1 LKSFVLVLFFFLQ
14 IDRSKVDEMSNG
26 EKKVLTI
33 PKNAT
38 VLKAILI
45 DEEDRLIVT
54 KSLNDRFSQQL
65 VSTAVL
71 LFAF

>member
-1 LKSFVLVLFFFLQ
+1 M
-14 IDRSKVDEMSNG
+14 DEMSNG